1 MRIIRKNKISK
12 DNFSKIEGE
21 MNMKK
26 RTNRRNVEAVE
37 RERERERERESHI

>member
-12 DNFSKIEGE
+12 DNFSKIEGK

-37 RERERERERESHI
+37 RERERESHLEK